1 VDTLCL
7 QALPEAL
14 QCEAI
19 DRLGAWCAPAGLNF
33 VGGEPLLRR
42 DLEQL

>member
-19 DRLGAWCAPAGLNF
+19 DRLGEAC
-33 VGGEPLLRR
+33 RR
-42 DLEQL
+42 GTVRNPR